1 MLPLVSSERVLSA
14 LRRLGCYEPRR
25 ASGSHQPVC
34 RNTERGRLTSV
45 VKLAQH
51 EVKRGTL
58 AAILRQLD
66 FSEDEFVAALR

>member
-1 MLPLVSSERVLSA
+1 MLPLASSDKVLAA

-34 RNTERGRLTSV
+34 RDTERGRRTSV

-51 EVKRGTL
+51 EIKRGTL
-58 AAILRQLD
+58 AAILRQLEI
-66 FSEDEFVAALR
+66 SEDDFVAALR